1 MSQSNNYDDLDEML
15 VPQDNSV
22 DEEDIHVGGK
32 AAELS
37 KSSKEKKKA
46 PEKSKQQIAKE
57 AKKRRETVNTVV
69 TVGLVFALVLALLIM
84 VGVAMS
90 KRAGTDQ
97 PTTQQVVKADP
108 DPDKSAFINES
119 NVPEL
124 SAEGV
129 KGMLKEAYY
138 TKDGGLA
145 VTLNLSNGT
154 DSEHQLVRVNARI
167 FNAAGETVAQ
177 ETIDKF
183 DPECFVPAGGHG
195 EVYFVIK
202 RENVVLRNDP
212 LSELGTTLEIG
223 STPTDGS
230 GKTKP
235 TTDGKGPKDIA
246 PDRTCYENTANI
258 PELSEEGIKG
268 SIIRAR
274 YTNDGSLA
282 VTLSLSN
289 GMDEDHAVTKVDL
302 LLENGDGGL
311 IVNHSLDEFEE
322 KTIVKANSYNE
333 IDFIIDTSYVNIH
346 DDPLS
351 TLACTVSI
359 GSGPV

>member
-1 MSQSNNYDDLDEML
+1 MSQSNKYDDLDEML

-22 DEEDIHVGGK
+22 EEEDIHVGKPEKPAKTPKK
-32 AAELS
+32 AANKTPHQL
-37 KSSKEKKKA
+37 
-46 PEKSKQQIAKE
+46 AKE
-57 AKKRRETVNTVV
+57 AKKRRETIHTVSV
-69 TVGLVFALVLALLIM
+69 VAIVFAMVLALLIA
-84 VGVAMS
+84 VGVVMS
-90 KRAGTDQ
+90 KRAGTDK
-97 PTTQQVVKADP
+97 PNRPTQQVVKADP
-108 DPDKSAFINES
+108 DPDKSAFIN
-119 NVPEL
+119 NNNIPEL
-124 SAEGV
+124 SVEGV

-138 TKDGGLA
+138 TKDGDLA

-154 DSEHQLVRVNARI
+154 ESEHQLVRVNARI

-177 ETIDKF
+177 ETVDKF
-183 DPECFVPAGGHG
+183 EPACFVPAGGYG
-195 EVYFVIK
+195 EVYFVIQ

-235 TTDGKGPKDIA
+235 TSDGKGPKDIA
-246 PDRTCYENTANI
+246 VGRTYYENTGNI
-258 PELSEEGIKG
+258 PELSAEGIKG

-289 GMDEDHAVTKVDL
+289 GMEEDHAVTKVDL
-302 LLENGDGGL
+302 LLQNGEGATIANYTFD
-311 IVNHSLDEFEE
+311 SFEE
-322 KTIVKANSYNE
+322 QTVVKSKSYNE
-333 IDFIIDTSYVNIH
+333 IDLIVDTSYVSIH

-359 GSGPV
+359 GSGPAT

>member
-1 MSQSNNYDDLDEML
+1 MSQSNKYDDLDEML

-22 DEEDIHVGGK
+22 EEEDIHVGGPAK
-32 AAELS
+32 APNPP
-37 KSSKEKKKA
+37 KKA
-46 PEKSKQQIAKE
+46 ENKTPHQLAKE
-57 AKKRRETVNTVV
+57 AKKRRETMHTVTVV
-69 TVGLVFALVLALLIM
+69 ALVFAIVLTLLIM

-90 KRAGTDQ
+90 KRAGTDK
-97 PTTQQVVKADP
+97 PNRPTQQVVKADP
-108 DPDKSAFINES
+108 DPDKTAFVNSS
-119 NVPEL
+119 NIPEL
-124 SAEGV
+124 SVEGV

-138 TKDGGLA
+138 TKNGDLA

-154 DSEHQLVRVNARI
+154 ASEHQLVRVNARI

-177 ETIDKF
+177 ETVDKF
-183 DPECFVPAGGHG
+183 EPECFVPAGGYG

-223 STPTDGS
+223 SQPTDGS

-235 TTDGKGPKDIA
+235 TSDGKGPKDIA
-246 PDRTCYENTANI
+246 AGRTYYENTGNI
-258 PELSEEGIKG
+258 PELSADGIKG

-302 LLENGDGGL
+302 MLENGEGGL
-311 IVNHSLDEFEE
+311 IVNHSFDEFEE
-322 KTIVKANSYNE
+322 RTVVKSKSYNE
-333 IDFIIDTSYVNIH
+333 IDLIVDTSYVNIH

-351 TLACTVSI
+351 KLACTVSI
-359 GSGPV
+359 GSGPA